1 MQLMQAK
8 IEAPEYLSGR
18 DVVENLKNVTKSRDL
33 LALADVIGVPRSTI
47 STWNT
52 RNMTPF
58 EVLIRIHLETGVS
71 MKWLA
76 LGVGVAF
83 PENEESKVANA
94 TSINSFRLRSGT
106 LEETNSFVLDK
117 SISEELES
125 ENLILVK
132 EDSQRL
138 LIDKESTHA
147 TSGKYLIDM
156 DGSFS
161 INELQRLPGKKLAIS
176 FNGSTINVEESD
188 IKVVG
193 RVAMVMGKE

>member
-1 MQLMQAK
+1 M
-8 IEAPEYLSGR
+8 
-18 DVVENLKNVTKSRDL
+18 TKSRDSL
-33 LALADVIGVPRSTI
+33 NIG
-47 STWNT
+47 
-52 RNMTPF
+52 
-58 EVLIRIHLETGVS
+58 E
-71 MKWLA
+71 
-76 LGVGVAF
+76 AF
-83 PENEESKVANA
+83 PESEESKVANA
-94 TSINSFRLRSGT
+94 TSIDSFRLRSGT

-125 ENLILVK
+125 KNLILVK

-138 LIDKESTHA
+138 LVDKESTHA

-176 FNGSTINVEESD
+176 FNGSTINVAEDD

>member
-1 MQLMQAK
+1 MQAK

-58 EVLIRIHLETGVS
+58 EVLIRIHLETGAS

-76 LGVGVAF
+76 LGIGEAF
-83 PENEESKVANA
+83 PESKESKVANA
-94 TSINSFRLRSGT
+94 TSIDSFRLRSGI
-106 LEETNSFVLDK
+106 LEETGSFVLDK

-147 TSGKYLIDM
+147 TSGKYLINT

-176 FNGSTINVEESD
+176 FNGSTINVAEND

-193 RVAMVMGKE
+193 RVAIVINAS

>member
-1 MQLMQAK
+1 MQAK

>member
-1 MQLMQAK
+1 MQAK

-58 EVLIRIHLETGVS
+58 EVLIRIHLKTGAS

-76 LGVGVAF
+76 LGVGEAF
-83 PENEESKVANA
+83 PESEESKVANA
-94 TSINSFRLRSGT
+94 TSIEGFRLRSGI

-117 SISEELES
+117 SISEELET

-138 LIDKESTHA
+138 LIDKESTHP

-176 FNGSTINVEESD
+176 FNGSTLNVEEDD

-193 RVAMVMGKE
+193 RVAMVMNSK

>member
-58 EVLIRIHLETGVS
+58 EVLIRIHLETGAS

-76 LGVGVAF
+76 LGIGEAF
-83 PENEESKVANA
+83 PESKESKVANA
-94 TSINSFRLRSGT
+94 TSIDSFRLRSGI
-106 LEETNSFVLDK
+106 LEETGSFVLDK

-147 TSGKYLIDM
+147 TSGKYLINT

-176 FNGSTINVEESD
+176 FNGSTINVAEND

-193 RVAMVMGKE
+193 RVAIVINAS

>member
-1 MQLMQAK
+1 ML
-8 IEAPEYLSGR
+8 LSWSRCRRG
-18 DVVENLKNVTKSRDL
+18 LKTVTKSKYSL
-33 LALADVIGVPRSTI
+33 GIG
-47 STWNT
+47 
-52 RNMTPF
+52 
-58 EVLIRIHLETGVS
+58 E
-71 MKWLA
+71 
-76 LGVGVAF
+76 AF
-83 PENEESKVANA
+83 PESEESQVANA
-94 TSINSFRLRSGT
+94 TSIGSFRLRSGT

-117 SISEELES
+117 SICEELET

-176 FNGSTINVEESD
+176 FNGSTINVAEND
-188 IKVVG
+188 INIVG
-193 RVAMVMGKE
+193 RVAMVIGKE

>member
-1 MQLMQAK
+1 MQAK

-76 LGVGVAF
+76 LGIGEAF
-83 PENEESKVANA
+83 PESEESKIANA
-94 TSINSFRLRSGT
+94 TSIKSFRLRSGI
-106 LEETNSFVLDK
+106 LEETNPFVLDM
-117 SISEELES
+117 SISEELET

-176 FNGSTINVEESD
+176 FNGSTINVEEDD

-193 RVAMVMGKE
+193 RVVIVMGKR

>member
-1 MQLMQAK
+1 MQAK
-8 IEAPEYLSGR
+8 IEAPDYLNGR
-18 DVVENLKNVTKSRDL
+18 DVVDNLKNVTKSRDL

-76 LGVGVAF
+76 LGIGEAF
-83 PENEESKVANA
+83 PESEESKVANA
-94 TSINSFRLRSGT
+94 TSIESFRLRSGI

-117 SISEELES
+117 SVSEELET

-132 EDSQRL
+132 EDFQRL

-161 INELQRLPGKKLAIS
+161 INELQRLPGRKLAIS
-176 FNGSTINVEESD
+176 FNGSTINVEEGD
-188 IKVVG
+188 IKVIG
-193 RVAMVMGKE
+193 RVAMMINKK

>member
-8 IEAPEYLSGR
+8 IEAPDYLNGR
-18 DVVENLKNVTKSRDL
+18 DVVDNLKNVTKSRDL

-76 LGVGVAF
+76 LGIGEAF
-83 PENEESKVANA
+83 PESEESKVANA
-94 TSINSFRLRSGT
+94 TSIESFRLRSGI

-117 SISEELES
+117 SVSEELET

-132 EDSQRL
+132 EDFQRL

-161 INELQRLPGKKLAIS
+161 INELQRLPGRKLAIS
-176 FNGSTINVEESD
+176 FNGSTINVEEGD
-188 IKVVG
+188 IKVIG
-193 RVAMVMGKE
+193 RVAMMINKK

>member
-1 MQLMQAK
+1 MQAK
-8 IEAPEYLSGR
+8 IEAPDYLNGR

-76 LGVGVAF
+76 LGIGEAF
-83 PENEESKVANA
+83 PESEESKVANA
-94 TSINSFRLRSGT
+94 TSIESFRLRSGI

-117 SISEELES
+117 SVSEELET

-132 EDSQRL
+132 EDFQRL

-161 INELQRLPGKKLAIS
+161 INELQRLPGRKLAIS
-176 FNGSTINVEESD
+176 FNGSTINVEEGD
-188 IKVVG
+188 IKVIG
-193 RVAMVMGKE
+193 RVAMMINKK

>member
-1 MQLMQAK
+1 MQAK

-58 EVLIRIHLETGVS
+58 EVLIRIHLKTGVS

-106 LEETNSFVLDK
+106 LEETNPFVLDK
-117 SISEELES
+117 SINEELET

-156 DGSFS
+156 DGSLS

-176 FNGSTINVEESD
+176 FNGSTINVEEND
-188 IKVVG
+188 IKVIG

>member
-1 MQLMQAK
+1 MQAK

-58 EVLIRIHLETGVS
+58 EVLIRIHLDTGAS

-76 LGVGVAF
+76 LGIGEAF
-83 PENEESKVANA
+83 PESEESKVANA
-94 TSINSFRLRSGT
+94 TSIDSFRLRSGI
-106 LEETNSFVLDK
+106 LEETGSFVLDK

-132 EDSQRL
+132 EDSQKL

-176 FNGSTINVEESD
+176 FNGSTINVAEND

-193 RVAMVMGKE
+193 RVAMMILK